1 MLLSAANGR
10 GKRRLDIRA
19 CSDQAGAEKVEG
31 YGRSYRASFQSAIL
45 NMFRINIWSSGVLAR
60 SKKTRRIRDDGTS

>member
-10 GKRRLDIRA
+10 GKRTVDIRA

-45 NMFRINIWSSGVLAR
+45 NMFRMNILEQRRAR
-60 SKKTRRIRDDGTS
+60 AIKKDKEDSR